1 MVSLKDTDN
10 DQNGTTDTRFPLAGY
25 GKVPDIPGAAPR
37 KVELTSRTPKIAGS
51 KTVKIRY
58 GPYVLIIVITFLDH

>member
-1 MVSLKDTDN
+1 MVSLRKTDN
-10 DQNGTTDTRFPLAGY
+10 DGSDTIDARFNLAGY

-37 KVELTSRTPKIAGS
+37 RVELTSRTPKIAGS

-58 GPYVLIIVITFLDH
+58 GP